1 MEKELEKM
9 REECA
14 KLRKKVKDCSVK
26 LSKISSGALHEA
38 DGDDDMDGADAA
50 VAFEKLCDNDKV
62 IKTIK
67 DLIVRTEKEKSE
79 RDAQQKDLVKKLQIV
94 TEKVREFNEQIEY
107 QETKDRQVIKDMDDE
122 IKKRQE
128 SAGNTKG
135 EKDEYKQWEKKM
147 LKEKNDIM
155 QS

>member
-1 MEKELEKM
+1 M

-14 KLRKKVKDCSVK
+14 KLRKKVKDYASK
-26 LSKISSGALHEA
+26 MSKISSGALQEA
-38 DGDDDMDGADAA
+38 DGDDDMDNPEAA

-67 DLIVRTEKEKSE
+67 DLILRTEREKSE
-79 RDAQQKDLVKKLQIV
+79 RDVQQKDLVKKLQIV

-107 QETKDRQVIKDMDDE
+107 QETKDRQVIQDMDDE

-135 EKDEYKQWEKKM
+135 EKDEYKQWEKKQ

-155 QS
+155 